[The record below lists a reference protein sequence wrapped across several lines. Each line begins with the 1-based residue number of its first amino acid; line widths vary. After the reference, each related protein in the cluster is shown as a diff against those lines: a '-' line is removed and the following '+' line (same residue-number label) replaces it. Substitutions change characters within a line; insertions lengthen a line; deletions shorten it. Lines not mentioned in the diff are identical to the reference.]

1 MKTYFATLII
11 ALASFSLSA
20 QDFQQTIRGVVK
32 DAENKTIIPGAKVLV
47 SDIQSDSAIV
57 SVITDQKGEF
67 LIESIAVGRYRVLVS
82 ALSYEAVIMEDVL
95 LSSAKEMV
103 LDVELIPGTKSLE
116 AIEVFGTNMRGE
128 PLNRMAITSAITI
141 TPEQTSKY
149 AASWDDPLRVALA
162 YPGVSQQSSGFNDF
176 SVRGNSPLGVLY
188 RLEGIPIHNPN
199 HFASIGSSGGFVTQF
214 SSSVLG
220 NSDFY
225 SGVFPAEF
233 GNATTAAFDFRFR
246 NGNNKEREHAFKTSF
261 FGLDFATEGPLSKN
275 SDASYLVN
283 YRYSTLGLLAQM
295 INIGGLL
302 PVYQD
307 ISFNLNLPTKKWGTF
322 KVFGIG
328 GVSSFLLGADKDSAN
343 WTEESNRFERVFGS
357 NSATVGVSHI
367 IKSSEKGYWHS
378 GIAASGGRYF
388 DETDYIA
395 DDLSYDQREK
405 GEYMDQRLTATVDY
419 NHKFNRRHS
428 NKTGA
433 IFTHVN
439 HDYMNMVYDITI
451 PGLDTLSQTNGSAQY
466 FQLYT
471 QSKFFL
477 SDRLI
482 LNVGLHY
489 LHFLLND
496 NVGID
501 PRMGLTYELNPRA
514 KFTLGYGHQSRLED
528 LTFYFIEQDNAE
540 GQPTYVNQ
548 DAQLSKSHQA
558 ALNYSQM
565 LTKSLRLTA
574 EVYFQYLYNVPAD
587 PNGTYSVQNLFYR
600 LPVGNLENIG
610 EGKNYG
616 LELALQQ
623 FTRKGLYF
631 LVSGTVF
638 NAQYKAGDGI
648 WRNTEFNQ
656 QFAFNLLAGKE
667 FVLKEKADRKRLF
680 ALNVSYRHAGGVWI
694 NPIDLEASQ
703 TIGWTQFDMSNPY
716 SDRQGNQV
724 GLDVSMNFQVLRK
737 KVTSKWS
744 LSIKN
749 LYTSRQVIRQEYDIE
764 TNSIK
769 EFTDYGVIPVFGY
782 TLYF

>member
-246 NGNNKEREHAFKTSF
+246 NGNNKEREHAFKASF

-610 EGKNYG
+610 EGKNCG

>member
-95 LSSAKEMV
+95 LTSAKEMV

-246 NGNNKEREHAFKTSF
+246 NGNNKEREHAFKASF

-357 NSATVGVSHI
+357 NSTTVGVSHI

-528 LTFYFIEQDNAE
+528 LTFYFIEQDNTE

-648 WRNTEFNQ
+648 WRNTGFNQ

-703 TIGWTQFDMSNPY
+703 TTGWTQFDMSNPY

>member
-246 NGNNKEREHAFKTSF
+246 NGNNKEREHAFKASF

>member
-246 NGNNKEREHAFKTSF
+246 NGNNKEREHAFKASF

-405 GEYMDQRLTATVDY
+405 GEYMDQRITATVDY

>member
-246 NGNNKEREHAFKTSF
+246 NGNNKEREHAFKASF

-703 TIGWTQFDMSNPY
+703 TTGWTQFDMSNPY

>member
-11 ALASFSLSA
+11 ALVSFSLSA

-246 NGNNKEREHAFKTSF
+246 NGNNKEREHAFKASF

-357 NSATVGVSHI
+357 NSAAVGVSHI

-703 TIGWTQFDMSNPY
+703 TTGWTQFDMSNPY

>member
-225 SGVFPAEF
+225 SGVFPADF

-246 NGNNKEREHAFKTSF
+246 NGNNKEREHAFKASF

-703 TIGWTQFDMSNPY
+703 TTGWTQFDMSNPY

>member
-1 MKTYFATLII
+1 MKTYFATFII

-82 ALSYEAVIMEDVL
+82 ALSYEAVSMEDVL

-246 NGNNKEREHAFKTSF
+246 NGNNKEREHAFKASF

-703 TIGWTQFDMSNPY
+703 TTGWTQFDMSNPY

>member
-246 NGNNKEREHAFKTSF
+246 NGNNKEREHAFKASF

-357 NSATVGVSHI
+357 NSAAVGVSHI

-703 TIGWTQFDMSNPY
+703 TTGWTQFDMSNPY

>member
-246 NGNNKEREHAFKTSF
+246 NGNNKEREHAFKASF

-528 LTFYFIEQDNAE
+528 LTFYFIEQDNTE

>member
-95 LSSAKEMV
+95 LTSAKEMV

-246 NGNNKEREHAFKTSF
+246 NGNNKEREHAFKASF

-528 LTFYFIEQDNAE
+528 LTFYFIEQDNTE

-703 TIGWTQFDMSNPY
+703 TTGWTQFDMSNPY

>member
-246 NGNNKEREHAFKTSF
+246 NGNNKEREHAFKASF

-496 NVGID
+496 YVGID

>member
-11 ALASFSLSA
+11 ALVSFSLSA

-246 NGNNKEREHAFKTSF
+246 NGNNKEREHAFKASF

-703 TIGWTQFDMSNPY
+703 TTGWTQFDMSNPY

>member
-246 NGNNKEREHAFKTSF
+246 NGNNKEREHAFTASF

-638 NAQYKAGDGI
+638 NAQYKAGDGM

-703 TIGWTQFDMSNPY
+703 TTGWTQFDMSNPY

>member
-246 NGNNKEREHAFKTSF
+246 NGNNKEREHAFKASF

-378 GIAASGGRYF
+378 GIAASEGRYF

-703 TIGWTQFDMSNPY
+703 TTGWTQFDMSNPY